1 MSPAP
6 VAYPLDLFL
15 PKPDVRERFETEV
28 HAPADVVLDVARGM
42 ELGSLPLVRAIFRA
56 REILMRTR
64 GPALARAPAGIL
76 EETLALGWCV
86 LLENERVIVVG
97 ARCQPWEADVTFSA
111 IPPEAFAAYDEPA
124 QVKIAWTLEAEPD
137 GPARTRFAHETRAVA
152 TDAEARYRFRR
163 YWRWARFGIVAIRYQ
178 VMPAVRREAE
188 ARWAAAS
195 H

>member
-6 VAYPLDLFL
+6 VEYPLDLFL

-64 GPALARAPAGIL
+64 GPALARTPAGIL

-111 IPPEAFAAYDEPA
+111 IPPEAFAHRETGEMPLHTVRFGTVTRGELIVIRTWSLTAGHGPA
-124 QVKIAWTLEAEPD
+124 GSLVVNVSVTLPAEISEAE
-137 GPARTRFAHETRAVA
+137 GV
-152 TDAEARYRFRR
+152 
-163 YWRWARFGIVAIRYQ
+163 
-178 VMPAVRREAE
+178 
-188 ARWAAAS
+188 
-195 H
+195 